1 MGHHELSLKKILQL
15 KQIFLFAFKTWL
27 AEFFKKAETM
37 MPKGVIL
44 NKNLSSKDPSST
56 L

>member
-1 MGHHELSLKKILQL
+1 MGHYELSLKKILQL
-15 KQIFLFAFKTWL
+15 KQIFLFALKTWL
-27 AEFFKKAETM
+27 AEVFKREETM

-44 NKNLSSKDPSST
+44 NKNLFSKEPSST